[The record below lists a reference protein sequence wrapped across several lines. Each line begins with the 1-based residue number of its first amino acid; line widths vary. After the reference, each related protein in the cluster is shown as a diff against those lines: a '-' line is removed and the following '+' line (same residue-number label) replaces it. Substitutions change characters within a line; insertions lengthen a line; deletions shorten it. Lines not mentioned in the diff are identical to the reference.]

1 MFKLNE
7 KYEINR
13 DILKYVY
20 IRYSPSEISTIN
32 TSNSQVYNIIPRED
46 SVISLLNSYLE
57 LNFDVLRADNSNRYL
72 VGNDIRLVNLGPIGL
87 FRNYNLTTSSRKHLE
102 KIDHAHIVSLMY
114 KLLTSSKGSD
124 DLSIGFDRDRT
135 RRRNELTNNK
145 NIKGNYHVG
154 IYLKDIFG
162 YAEYQQK
169 AKYGLGYKLTLTR
182 NNDNVVL
189 NKGNA
194 INIGKIKFIAI
205 EWYVPHY
212 TPSIQQQSIL
222 SKQVLN
228 KTPTQIQNPERSVFM
243 KEVNTQNLWTS
254 ELGTQEGINIP
265 TWIFVGFQQNDRQ
278 HDQNLNNDTF
288 VRLPVIS
295 AQVVIGTERYPDSA
309 ILQNYEDDDNSQGYG
324 QIKEAFKALTKDNI
338 LQPYI
343 SDHDF
348 KSSNDGNDIGYN
360 IYAFDIRYQKNFE
373 NSQPI
378 KVEFKFS
385 ENIVGGIY
393 GYALVLTN
401 RLVSISSD
409 GQRMFDLTLVIKIYS
424 YKYNYNYIII
434 HI

>member
-13 DILKYVY
+13 DILKCDY

-32 TSNSQVYNIIPRED
+32 TANSQVYINIPRED

-57 LNFDVLRADNSNRYL
+57 LNFDVLRADNSNRY
-72 VGNDIRLVNLGPIGL
+72 VDNNDIRLVNLGAIAL
-87 FRNYNLTTSSRKHLE
+87 FTNYKLTTSSGKHLE
-102 KIDHAHIVSLMY
+102 NIDHAHIVSLMY
-114 KLLTSSKGSD
+114 KLLSSSKGSD
-124 DLSIGFDRDRT
+124 DFSIGFDRDRA

-145 NIKGNYHVG
+145 NIKGKYHIR
-154 IYLKDIFG
+154 IYLKDVFG
-162 YAEYQQK
+162 YAEYQEK
-169 AKYGLGYKLTLTR
+169 ATYGLGYKLTLTR
-182 NNDNVVL
+182 NSDSVVL

-194 INIGKIKFIAI
+194 INNAKIKINAI

-212 TPSIQQQSIL
+212 TPSIQQQAIL
-222 SKQVLN
+222 SKQILN
-228 KTPTQIQNPERSVFM
+228 KTPTQIQYPEKSVFM
-243 KEVNTQNLWTS
+243 KEVNTQNVWTF

-265 TWIFVGFQQNDRQ
+265 TWIFVAFQQNDRQ

-309 ILQNYEDDDNSQGYG
+309 ILLNYDDDDYSQGYG
-324 QIKEAFKALTKDNI
+324 LIKEAFKALTKDDI

-343 SDHDF
+343 SEDDF
-348 KSSNDGNDIGYN
+348 TSSNNNNDIGYN

-373 NSQPI
+373 NAQPI

-385 ENIVGGIY
+385 ENIDAGIY

-401 RLVSISSD
+401 RLISISSD
-409 GQRMFDLTLVIKIYS
+409 GQRMFDLV
-424 YKYNYNYIII
+424 
-434 HI
+434 